1 MRFIAGFI
9 AALIVI
15 CIAGLIYIYSGA
27 FNVAATA
34 ADPKILEWI
43 LSTTMDRSVSQ
54 HAKEIQAPAQLTD
67 EQARQGYAFYNQTC
81 VHCHGAPG
89 KDAPGISKG
98 LNPEPPS
105 LTDVSDDWSPAEL
118 FWIVKSGI
126 KMSGMPAFGPTR
138 KDEEIWN
145 VVALVQR
152 MKKDMT
158 AAEFNQFNP
167 APAASA
173 PAPAAPQSPPQPAQ
187 QAPASPPPGSPSPSP
202 R

>member
-34 ADPKILEWI
+34 PYPKILDWV

-67 EQARQGYAFYNQTC
+67 EQAREGARLYTRSCIF
-81 VHCHGAPG
+81 CHGAPWR
-89 KDAPGISKG
+89 DAGAISKG
-98 LNPEPPS
+98 LSPEPPS
-105 LTDVSDDWSPAEL
+105 LTDVSEDWSAAEL
-118 FWIVKSGI
+118 FWIVKNGV

-138 KDEEIWN
+138 KDDEIWN

-158 AAEFNQFNP
+158 PEQFNQF
-167 APAASA
+167 APPPPPEA
-173 PAPAAPQSPPQPAQ
+173 PPVQ
-187 QAPASPPPGSPSPSP
+187 QAPTTANPPPSGTSPTP